1 MKYFY
6 IYILILV
13 CFIFL
18 MAYFNS
24 SYRNNFQNNSKN
36 NFIEGFVKPDT
47 NYILMGDG
55 TLNNTV
61 YVPDGQS
68 VNVLLQNITG
78 GQIVCLAKDGTV
90 IANVYT
96 QLSSIPTS
104 LETNNTKILLSVGL
118 NDILN
123 LNLNNI
129 APDTIPLLFIKFTK
143 LVETIQNAVP
153 NIQIVIFDI
162 CFVEKYQ
169 EYYSIIQEWNTLLFK
184 YIMNNNLNYSF
195 EFFRTSF
202 ALKQADDF
210 TSDGQISAIGSQHL
224 VNAIQNM

>member
-36 NFIEGFVKPDT
+36 DFIEGFVKPDT

-104 LETNNTKILLSVGL
+104 LEPNNTKILLSVGL

-169 EYYSIIQEWNTLLFK
+169 EYYGIIQEWNTLLFK

>member
-1 MKYFY
+1 
-6 IYILILV
+6 
-13 CFIFL
+13 

-96 QLSSIPTS
+96 QLTSIPTS

-169 EYYSIIQEWNTLLFK
+169 EYYGIIQEWNTLLFK

>member
-1 MKYFY
+1 
-6 IYILILV
+6 
-13 CFIFL
+13 
-18 MAYFNS
+18 MAYYNS

-36 NFIEGFVKPDT
+36 NAFIEGFTKPDT

-55 TLNNTV
+55 ILNNTI

-68 VNVLLQNITG
+68 VNILIQNITG
-78 GQIVCLAKDGTV
+78 GQVVCLAKDGSV

-96 QLSSIPTS
+96 QLTNIPTS
-104 LETNNTKILLSVGL
+104 LQTSNTKVLLSVGL

-129 APDTIPLLFIKFTK
+129 APDTIPLLFTKYIK
-143 LVETIQNAVP
+143 LVETIQNAIP
-153 NIQIVIFDI
+153 NTQIVLFDV

-169 EYYSIIQEWNTLLFK
+169 DYYSIIQEWNTLLFN
-184 YIMNNNLNYSF
+184 YIMNNNLNYNF
-195 EFFRTSF
+195 DFFRTSF

-210 TSDGQISAIGSQHL
+210 TSDGQISATGSQDL